1 MYSEGPRPY
10 VRLLTAATAFAL
22 LTIWPQIA
30 LAQGNTGDVYVMTN
44 QPAGNSVMVM
54 HRDAAGMLTLVG
66 SFASGGN
73 GAGTGADPLGSQG
86 SLVLSE
92 DERLLFTVN
101 AGSNSVSEFAVFG
114 DYLKLL
120 NTAPSGGVMPV
131 SVAVKHGL
139 VYVLNAG
146 GSPNISGFFIDPE
159 TNRLIPL
166 PGSTQDLPGGATAA
180 PAQVSFSPD
189 GSVLVVTEKGTN
201 LIDTFKLDHGLALA
215 GVSFPASG
223 TTPFGFAFGFDNA
236 AIISYAGS
244 GSGTAALSS
253 YEVNDN
259 GDLVLI
265 TPALGD
271 TQSAAC
277 WVVIPSNG
285 RFAYTSNTASGTIS
299 SYAVSFGGS
308 LTLMNITAAATGA
321 GSVPIDMA
329 LSGDSRFLYVRTAGN
344 GGISG
349 FRIAPD
355 GSLTMIAAATGVP
368 AGAQGVAA
376 R

>member
-1 MYSEGPRPY
+1 M
-10 VRLLTAATAFAL
+10 
-22 LTIWPQIA
+22 
-30 LAQGNTGDVYVMTN
+30 
-44 QPAGNSVMVM
+44 
-54 HRDAAGMLTLVG
+54 
-66 SFASGGN
+66 
-73 GAGTGADPLGSQG
+73 
-86 SLVLSE
+86 
-92 DERLLFTVN
+92 
-101 AGSNSVSEFAVFG
+101 
-114 DYLKLL
+114 
-120 NTAPSGGVMPV
+120 
-131 SVAVKHGL
+131 
-139 VYVLNAG
+139 
-146 GSPNISGFFIDPE
+146 
-159 TNRLIPL
+159 
-166 PGSTQDLPGGATAA
+166 
-180 PAQVSFSPD
+180 
-189 GSVLVVTEKGTN
+189 
-201 LIDTFKLDHGLALA
+201 
-215 GVSFPASG
+215 
-223 TTPFGFAFGFDNA
+223 
-236 AIISYAGS
+236 
-244 GSGTAALSS
+244 
-253 YEVNDN
+253 NDN

-308 LTLMNITAAATGA
+308 LALMNITAAATGA